1 MSRKNYEIRKIVYE
15 NFKATIYAIA
25 CGVFFLT
32 KKKINSYFGT
42 MTRTNSFVLECC
54 EAIIKQMSYFS
65 FVINMP

>member
-1 MSRKNYEIRKIVYE
+1 MKTLKQQSTQLHV
-15 NFKATIYAIA
+15 
-25 CGVFFLT
+25 GFFLT

>member
-1 MSRKNYEIRKIVYE
+1 MW
-15 NFKATIYAIA
+15 
-25 CGVFFLT
+25 GFFLT

-65 FVINMP
+65 FVVNMP

>member
-1 MSRKNYEIRKIVYE
+1 MKTLKQQSTQLHVG
-15 NFKATIYAIA
+15 F
-25 CGVFFLT
+25 FFLT

-65 FVINMP
+65 FVNNMP